1 MLINILSFLK
11 ALYILIGDQ
20 TRGETPV
27 CFFFSREPTVPTV
40 KGITVH
46 FYDNS
51 QATRT
56 LRAVISPRSVRP
68 GETTARRV
76 ATSSLKVELFKFV
89 IREFIGLLKTF
100 RRQNIALNMWKIVK
114 KRA

>member
-27 CFFFSREPTVPTV
+27 CFFFFSREPTVPTV

-51 QATRT
+51 QPTST

-76 ATSSLKVELFKFV
+76 ATRWNYSNS
-89 IREFIGLLKTF
+89 
-100 RRQNIALNMWKIVK
+100 
-114 KRA
+114 